1 MLFNSLQFAIF
12 FPVAALIYF
21 VIPKKLRCLWL
32 LLASYVFYM
41 SASPKYVV
49 FLLFSTL
56 VTFAGGLL
64 VERAEPKKKK
74 LYMWLTFLCS
84 LGVLGLL
91 KYFDFL
97 LGNVNM
103 VLGIAGI
110 GAVSKPFSIGLPVGI
125 SFYTFQSLGYMVDV
139 YRGDA
144 KAERNILNYA
154 LFVSFFPV
162 ILSGPIERSGNL
174 LRQIRELPEKAL
186 WNYERVAGGLTLLL
200 FGLFQKMVIADRI
213 AILANQVFDNYHMY
227 GTFGLTVGAIAYT
240 IQIYCDFASYS
251 MMAFGVAKV
260 LDFGI
265 IENFQTP
272 YFSRSMREF
281 WRRWHISLS
290 TWFRDY
296 LYIPLG
302 GSRCSKGRR
311 YFNLMV
317 TFLASGLWHGA
328 SWSFVAWGG
337 LHGLYQ
343 VIGYELRGVKNQ
355 LNEKLH
361 TKTDCLSYKLGQVL
375 LTFSLTAFAW
385 IFFRANSLSDAF
397 GYIRRM
403 VTKPDLWNLFNGE
416 LYNLGLDRVE
426 MNVLFVGLLVLLL
439 VDLVR
444 YFKKQQ
450 LDTFLAGQNLW
461 FRWGVLLG
469 LIAAV
474 AIFGIYGPGYDAQQF
489 IYFQF

>member
-1 MLFNSLQFAIF
+1 M
-12 FPVAALIYF
+12 
-21 VIPKKLRCLWL
+21 
-32 LLASYVFYM
+32 
-41 SASPKYVV
+41 V

-56 VTFAGGLL
+56 VTYAGGLL
-64 VERAEPKKKK
+64 VERAEAKKKK
-74 LYMWLTFLCS
+74 FYMGLTFLCS

-97 LGNVNM
+97 LGNVNA
-103 VLGIAGI
+103 LLGLAGIAP
-110 GAVSKPFSIGLPVGI
+110 VSKPFSIGLPVGI

-139 YRGDA
+139 YRGDT

-186 WNYERVAGGLTLLL
+186 WNYGRVAGGLTLLL

-251 MMAFGVAKV
+251 MMALGVAKV

-290 TWFRDY
+290 SWFRDY

-302 GSRCSKGRR
+302 GSRCGKWRR

-328 SWSFVAWGG
+328 SWGFVVWGG

-343 VIGYELRGVKNQ
+343 VIGYELRGY
-355 LNEKLH
+355 E
-361 TKTDCLSYKLGQVL
+361 
-375 LTFSLTAFAW
+375 
-385 IFFRANSLSDAF
+385 
-397 GYIRRM
+397 
-403 VTKPDLWNLFNGE
+403 
-416 LYNLGLDRVE
+416 
-426 MNVLFVGLLVLLL
+426 
-439 VDLVR
+439 
-444 YFKKQQ
+444 
-450 LDTFLAGQNLW
+450 
-461 FRWGVLLG
+461 
-469 LIAAV
+469 
-474 AIFGIYGPGYDAQQF
+474 GPYQ
-489 IYFQF
+489 

>member
-1 MLFNSLQFAIF
+1 M
-12 FPVAALIYF
+12 
-21 VIPKKLRCLWL
+21 
-32 LLASYVFYM
+32 
-41 SASPKYVV
+41 
-49 FLLFSTL
+49 
-56 VTFAGGLL
+56 
-64 VERAEPKKKK
+64 
-74 LYMWLTFLCS
+74 
-84 LGVLGLL
+84 
-91 KYFDFL
+91 
-97 LGNVNM
+97 
-103 VLGIAGI
+103 
-110 GAVSKPFSIGLPVGI
+110 
-125 SFYTFQSLGYMVDV
+125 
-139 YRGDA
+139 
-144 KAERNILNYA
+144 
-154 LFVSFFPV
+154 
-162 ILSGPIERSGNL
+162 
-174 LRQIRELPEKAL
+174 
-186 WNYERVAGGLTLLL
+186 AGGLTLLL

-290 TWFRDY
+290 SWFRDY

-302 GSRCSKGRR
+302 GSRCGKWRR

-328 SWSFVAWGG
+328 SWSFVVWGG

-343 VIGYELRGVKNQ
+343 IIGYELRGVKDRI
-355 LNEKLH
+355 NEQLH

-375 LTFSLTAFAW
+375 VTFCLTAFAW
-385 IFFRANSLSDAF
+385 IFFRAGSLRDAF

-403 VTKPDLWNLFNGE
+403 VTKPDPWCLFNGE

-426 MNVLFVGLLVLLL
+426 MNVLFVGLLILLL

-450 LDTFLAGQNLW
+450 LDVYLAKQNLW
-461 FRWGVLLG
+461 FRWGVLLA

>member
-74 LYMWLTFLCS
+74 LYIWMTFLCS
-84 LGVLGLL
+84 LGVLVLL

-97 LGNVNM
+97 LVNVNM

-328 SWSFVAWGG
+328 SWSFVAWGS

-444 YFKKQQ
+444 YLKKQQ

>member
-21 VIPKKLRCLWL
+21 VIPKKMRCLWL

-56 VTFAGGLL
+56 VTYAGGLL
-64 VERAEPKKKK
+64 VERAEAKKKK
-74 LYMWLTFLCS
+74 FYMWLTFLCS

-97 LGNVNM
+97 LGNVNA
-103 VLGIAGI
+103 LLGLAGIAP
-110 GAVSKPFSIGLPVGI
+110 VNKPFSIGLPVGI

-139 YRGDA
+139 YRGDT
-144 KAERNILNYA
+144 KAEQNILNYA

-290 TWFRDY
+290 SWFRDY

-302 GSRCSKGRR
+302 GSRCGKWRR

-328 SWSFVAWGG
+328 SWSFVVWGG

-343 VIGYELRGVKNQ
+343 VIGYELRGMKDRI
-355 LNEKLH
+355 NEKLH

-375 LTFSLTAFAW
+375 VTFCLTAFAW
-385 IFFRANSLSDAF
+385 IFFRAGSLRDAF

-403 VTKPDLWNLFNGE
+403 VTKPDPWCLFNGE

-426 MNVLFVGLLVLLL
+426 MNVLFVSLLVLLL
-439 VDLVR
+439 VDLIR
-444 YFKKQQ
+444 YLKKQQ
-450 LDTFLAGQNLW
+450 MDAFLAEQNLW
-461 FRWGVLLG
+461 FRWGALLA

>member
-12 FPVAALIYF
+12 FPVAAAVYF
-21 VIPKKLRCLWL
+21 IIPKKMRCLWL

-41 SASPKYVV
+41 SANPKYVV

-56 VTFAGGLL
+56 TTYAGGIV
-64 VERAEPKKKK
+64 VEKTEHKKAA
-74 LYMWLTFLCS
+74 MWITFGLS
-84 LGVLGLL
+84 LGVLGAL

-97 LGNVNM
+97 LGNVNALLQM
-103 VLGIAGI
+103 TGI
-110 GAVSKPFSIGLPVGI
+110 GPVSKPFSIGLPLGI

-139 YRGDA
+139 YRGDTR
-144 KAERNILNYA
+144 AERNLLHYA

-213 AILANQVFDNYHMY
+213 AILANQVFSNYHMY
-227 GTFGLTVGAIAYT
+227 GTFGLIVGAIAYS

-260 LDFGI
+260 LDFQI

-272 YFSRSMREF
+272 YFSCSVREF
-281 WRRWHISLS
+281 WRRWHVSLS
-290 TWFRDY
+290 SWFRDY

-302 GSRCSKGRR
+302 GSRCSKGRKYR
-311 YFNLMV
+311 NLML

-328 SWSFVAWGG
+328 SWSFVVWGG

-343 VIGYELRGVKNQ
+343 ILGYELRGVKDRIG
-355 LNEKLH
+355 KRFH
-361 TKTDCLSYKLGQVL
+361 IRTDCFSYKLGQVL
-375 LTFSLTAFAW
+375 VTFGLTAFAW
-385 IFFRANSLSDAF
+385 IFFRADSLRNAL

-403 VTKPDLWNLFNGE
+403 FTKPDPWSLFNGE
-416 LYNLGLDRVE
+416 LYNMGLDRVE
-426 MNVLFVGLLVLLL
+426 MNVLFVSLLVLLL

-444 YFKKQQ
+444 YFRKQQ
-450 LDTFLAGQNLW
+450 LDTFLAEQNLW
-461 FRWGVLLG
+461 FRWTVLLT

>member
-21 VIPKKLRCLWL
+21 VIPKKTRCLWL

-56 VTFAGGLL
+56 ITYAGGLL
-64 VERAEPKKKK
+64 VERAEAEKKKF
-74 LYMWLTFLCS
+74 YMWLTFLCS

-97 LGNVNM
+97 LGNVNA
-103 VLGIAGI
+103 VLGMAGI
-110 GAVSKPFSIGLPVGI
+110 GPVNKPFSIGLPVGI

-139 YRGDA
+139 YRGDT

-174 LRQIRELPEKAL
+174 LRQIRELSEKAL

-227 GTFGLTVGAIAYT
+227 GTFDLTVGAIAYT

-260 LDFGI
+260 LDFRI

-272 YFSRSMREF
+272 YFARSMREF

-290 TWFRDY
+290 SWFRDY

-302 GSRCSKGRR
+302 GSRCGKGRR
-311 YFNLMV
+311 YLNLMV

-328 SWSFVAWGG
+328 SWSFVVWGG

-343 VIGYELRGVKNQ
+343 IIGYELRGVKDRV
-355 LNEKLH
+355 NEKQH
-361 TKTDCLSYKLGQVL
+361 IKTDCLSYKLGQVL
-375 LTFSLTAFAW
+375 VTFCLTAFAW

-426 MNVLFVGLLVLLL
+426 MNVLFVSLLVLLL
-439 VDLVR
+439 VDLIR
-444 YFKKQQ
+444 YLKKQQ
-450 LDTFLAGQNLW
+450 MDAFLAEQNLW
-461 FRWGVLLG
+461 FRWGVLLA

-474 AIFGIYGPGYDAQQF
+474 YIFGIYGPGYDAQQF

>member
-328 SWSFVAWGG
+328 SWSFVAWGS

>member
-12 FPVAALIYF
+12 FPVAALVYF
-21 VIPKKLRCLWL
+21 IIPKKTRCLWL

-56 VTFAGGLL
+56 VTFAGALL

-74 LYMWLTFLCS
+74 FYMWLTFLCS
-84 LGVLGLL
+84 LGVLGFL

-97 LGNVNM
+97 LGNVNT
-103 VLGIAGI
+103 VLGMAGI
-110 GAVSKPFSIGLPVGI
+110 GPVNKPFSIGLPVGI

-139 YRGDA
+139 CRGDT

-186 WNYERVAGGLTLLL
+186 WNYGRVAGGLTLLL

-281 WRRWHISLS
+281 WRRWHTSLS
-290 TWFRDY
+290 SWFRDY

-302 GSRCSKGRR
+302 GSRCGKWRR

-343 VIGYELRGVKNQ
+343 IIGYELRGVKDRI
-355 LNEKLH
+355 NEQLH
-361 TKTDCLSYKLGQVL
+361 TKTDCLSYKMGQVL
-375 LTFSLTAFAW
+375 VTFGLTAFAW
-385 IFFRANSLSDAF
+385 IFFRANSLGDAF

-403 VTKPDLWNLFNGE
+403 FTRPDLWCLFNGE

-426 MNVLFVGLLVLLL
+426 MNVLFGSLLVLLL
-439 VDLVR
+439 ADLVR

-450 LDTFLAGQNLW
+450 LDAFLAEQNLW
-461 FRWGVLLG
+461 FRWGVLLA

>member
-328 SWSFVAWGG
+328 SWSFVAWGS

-444 YFKKQQ
+444 YLKKQQ

>member
-12 FPVAALIYF
+12 FPIAVLIYF
-21 VIPKKLRCLWL
+21 VIPKRLRHVWL
-32 LLASYVFYM
+32 LLASYLFYM
-41 SASPKYVV
+41 SANLKYVV

-56 VTFAGGLL
+56 VTYGGGLL
-64 VERAEPKKKK
+64 VEQAEGKKRKIW
-74 LYMWLTFLCS
+74 MWLTFLCS
-84 LGVLGLL
+84 LGVLGFL

-97 LGNVNM
+97 LGNVNA
-103 VLGIAGI
+103 VLGVAGI
-110 GAVSKPFSIGLPVGI
+110 APLSKPFSIGLPVGI

-139 YRGDA
+139 YRGDT

-162 ILSGPIERSGNL
+162 LLSGPIERSANL
-174 LRQIRELPEKAL
+174 LRQIRALPEKVL

-227 GTFGLTVGAIAYT
+227 GSFGLIVGAIAYT

-260 LDFGI
+260 LDFEI

-290 TWFRDY
+290 SWFRDY

-302 GSRCSKGRR
+302 GSRCSKWRR

-343 VIGYELRGVKNQ
+343 IIGYELRDVKGRI
-355 LNEKLH
+355 NEKLH
-361 TKTDCLSYKLGQVL
+361 TKTECLSYKLGQVL
-375 LTFSLTAFAW
+375 VTFSLTAFAW
-385 IFFRANSLSDAF
+385 IFFRAGSLGDAF
-397 GYIRRM
+397 SYIHRM
-403 VTKPDLWNLFNGE
+403 FTKPDPWNLFNGE

-426 MNVLFVGLLVLLL
+426 MNVLFVSLLILLL

-444 YFKKQQ
+444 YLKKQQ
-450 LDTFLAGQNLW
+450 LDTFLAEQNLW
-461 FRWGVLLG
+461 FRWGVLLM

-474 AIFGIYGPGYDAQQF
+474 AIFGIYGPGYDAQAF

>member
-12 FPVAALIYF
+12 FPVAALVYF
-21 VIPKKLRCLWL
+21 IIPKKTRCLWL

-74 LYMWLTFLCS
+74 FYMWLTFLCS
-84 LGVLGLL
+84 LGVLGFL

-97 LGNVNM
+97 LGNVNT
-103 VLGIAGI
+103 VLGMAGI
-110 GAVSKPFSIGLPVGI
+110 GPVNKPFSIGLPVGI

-139 YRGDA
+139 CRGDT

-186 WNYERVAGGLTLLL
+186 WNYGRVAGGLTLLL

-290 TWFRDY
+290 SWFRDY

-302 GSRCSKGRR
+302 GSRCGKWRR

-328 SWSFVAWGG
+328 SWSFVVWGG

-343 VIGYELRGVKNQ
+343 IIGYELRGVKDRI
-355 LNEKLH
+355 NEQLH

-375 LTFSLTAFAW
+375 VTFCLTAFAW
-385 IFFRANSLSDAF
+385 IFFRANSLGDAF

-403 VTKPDLWNLFNGE
+403 FTKPDLWCLFNGE

-426 MNVLFVGLLVLLL
+426 MNVLFGSLLVLLL
-439 VDLVR
+439 ADLVR

-450 LDTFLAGQNLW
+450 LDAFLAEQNLW
-461 FRWGVLLG
+461 FRWGVLLA

-474 AIFGIYGPGYDAQQF
+474 TIFGIYGPGYDAQQF

>member
-12 FPVAALIYF
+12 FPVATLIYF
-21 VIPKKLRCLWL
+21 VIPKKTRCLWL
-32 LLASYVFYM
+32 LFASYVFYM

-56 VTFAGGLL
+56 VTYAGGLL
-64 VERAEPKKKK
+64 VERAEAKKKK
-74 LYMWLTFLCS
+74 FYMGLTFLCS

-97 LGNVNM
+97 LGNVNA
-103 VLGIAGI
+103 LLGLAGIAP
-110 GAVSKPFSIGLPVGI
+110 VNKPFSIGLPVGI

-139 YRGDA
+139 YRGDT

-174 LRQIRELPEKAL
+174 LRQIRELSEKAL

-251 MMAFGVAKV
+251 MMALGVAKV

-290 TWFRDY
+290 SWFRDY

-302 GSRCSKGRR
+302 GSRCGKWRR

-328 SWSFVAWGG
+328 SWGFVVWGG

-343 VIGYELRGVKNQ
+343 VIGYELRGMKDRI
-355 LNEKLH
+355 NEKLH

-375 LTFSLTAFAW
+375 VTFCLTAFAW
-385 IFFRANSLSDAF
+385 IFFRAGSLRDAF

-403 VTKPDLWNLFNGE
+403 VTKPDPWCLFNGE
-416 LYNLGLDRVE
+416 LYNLGLDQVE
-426 MNVLFVGLLVLLL
+426 MNVLFVGLLILLL

-450 LDTFLAGQNLW
+450 LDVYLAKQNLW
-461 FRWGVLLG
+461 FRWVVLLV

>member
-21 VIPKKLRCLWL
+21 VIPKKMRCLWL

-56 VTFAGGLL
+56 VTYAGGLL
-64 VERAEPKKKK
+64 VERAEAKKKK
-74 LYMWLTFLCS
+74 FYMGLTFLCS

-97 LGNVNM
+97 LGNVNA
-103 VLGIAGI
+103 LLGLAGIAP
-110 GAVSKPFSIGLPVGI
+110 VSKPFSIGLPVGI

-139 YRGDA
+139 YRGDT

-186 WNYERVAGGLTLLL
+186 WNYGRVAGGLTLLL

-251 MMAFGVAKV
+251 MMALGVAKV

-290 TWFRDY
+290 SWFRDY

-302 GSRCSKGRR
+302 GSRCGKWRR

-328 SWSFVAWGG
+328 SWGFVVWGG

-343 VIGYELRGVKNQ
+343 VIGYELRGMKDRI
-355 LNEKLH
+355 NEKLH

-375 LTFSLTAFAW
+375 VTFCLTAFAW
-385 IFFRANSLSDAF
+385 IFFRAGSLRDAF

-403 VTKPDLWNLFNGE
+403 VTKPDPWCLFNGE
-416 LYNLGLDRVE
+416 LYNMGLDRVE
-426 MNVLFVGLLVLLL
+426 MNVLFVGLLILLL

-450 LDTFLAGQNLW
+450 LDVYLAKQNLW
-461 FRWGVLLG
+461 FRWCVLLV